1 RDFHVTGVQTCA
13 LPISS
18 GVCCFRFVAL
28 LLATRQSD
36 GDRSVARLHFRN
48 RSCWIGVADP
58 DQGKNRTRRPLSFI
72 GFAHARGPAASCGG
86 ATLLVRLSPGR
97 SDRLLPVR
105 SGVEHRGAA
114 SPGQAIAACSFL
126 LAGRCTIGCRSQAS
140 ASWSSSRASIAHSC
154 RACLLA
160 IATSTLPKGRRLAR
174 SRIQISSGP
183 ALSAAVA
190 LARCR
195 LLLAPWISRVRR

>member
-18 GVCCFRFVAL
+18 GICCFRFVAL

-58 DQGKNRTRRPLSFI
+58 DQSKNRTRRPLSFI
-72 GFAHARGPAASCGG
+72 GFAHARGSAVSCGG

-105 SGVEHRGAA
+105 SGVERCVDVLPAQAA
-114 SPGQAIAACSFL
+114 AYFL
-126 LAGRCTIGCRSQAS
+126 LPLAGRCTCK
-140 ASWSSSRASIAHSC
+140 
-154 RACLLA
+154 
-160 IATSTLPKGRRLAR
+160 ATP
-174 SRIQISSGP
+174 
-183 ALSAAVA
+183 
-190 LARCR
+190 
-195 LLLAPWISRVRR
+195 

>member
-1 RDFHVTGVQTCA
+1 
-13 LPISS
+13 
-18 GVCCFRFVAL
+18 CCRASCGT
-28 LLATRQSD
+28 ATRQGV

-48 RSCWIGVADP
+48 RSCWIGGADP
-58 DQGKNRTRRPLSFI
+58 DHGKNRTRRPLSFI
-72 GFAHARGPAASCGG
+72 GFAHARGSAVSCGG

-105 SGVEHRGAA
+105 AGVERCVDVLPAQA
-114 SPGQAIAACSFL
+114 SAHFVLPLG
-126 LAGRCTIGCRSQAS
+126 GRCTCGCRSQAS
-140 ASWSSSRASIAHSC
+140 ASWPSSRASIAHNC

-174 SRIQISSGP
+174 SRIQICSGL
-183 ALSAAVA
+183 ALSAAMA